1 MITRYNKMARRG
13 RGGSDIDGSLA
24 MIILGLIALPIVG
37 LVMMLNS
44 KTEDNKVLGGVLLV
58 VGIVLWIIIG
68 IASN

>member
-1 MITRYNKMARRG
+1 MARRG

-44 KTEDNKVLGGVLLV
+44 KTEDNKVLGCVLLV

>member
-1 MITRYNKMARRG
+1 MARRG

-24 MIILGLIALPIVG
+24 MIILGLVALPIVG

-58 VGIVLWIIIG
+58 LGIVLWIIIG

>member
-1 MITRYNKMARRG
+1 MARHG
-13 RGGSDIDGSLA
+13 RAGSDIDGSLA
-24 MIILGLIALPIVG
+24 MIILGLVALPIVG

>member
-1 MITRYNKMARRG
+1 MARRG

-24 MIILGLIALPIVG
+24 MIILGLVALPIVG

-58 VGIVLWIIIG
+58 VGIALWIIIG

>member
-1 MITRYNKMARRG
+1 MARRGRG

-24 MIILGLIALPIVG
+24 MIILGLVALPIVG

>member
-1 MITRYNKMARRG
+1 MNITARRG

-24 MIILGLIALPIVG
+24 MIILGLVALPIVG

-58 VGIVLWIIIG
+58 VGIALWIIIG

>member
-1 MITRYNKMARRG
+1 MARRG

-24 MIILGLIALPIVG
+24 MIILGLVALPIVG

-44 KTEDNKVLGGVLLV
+44 KTEDNKILGGVLLV

>member
-1 MITRYNKMARRG
+1 MARRG

-24 MIILGLIALPIVG
+24 MIILGLVALPIVG
-37 LVMMLNS
+37 LVMILNS

>member
-1 MITRYNKMARRG
+1 MARRG

-24 MIILGLIALPIVG
+24 MIILGLVALPIVG
-37 LVMMLNS
+37 VVMMLNS

>member
-1 MITRYNKMARRG
+1 MARRG

-58 VGIVLWIIIG
+58 AGIVLWIIIG

>member
-1 MITRYNKMARRG
+1 MARRG

-37 LVMMLNS
+37 WVMMLNS

>member
-1 MITRYNKMARRG
+1 MARRG

>member
-1 MITRYNKMARRG
+1 MARRG

-24 MIILGLIALPIVG
+24 MIILGLVALPIVG

>member
-1 MITRYNKMARRG
+1 
-13 RGGSDIDGSLA
+13 
-24 MIILGLIALPIVG
+24 LIALPIVG

>member
-1 MITRYNKMARRG
+1 MARRG

-37 LVMMLNS
+37 LIMMLNS

>member
-1 MITRYNKMARRG
+1 MITRCNKMARRG

>member
-1 MITRYNKMARRG
+1 MARRG

-44 KTEDNKVLGGVLLV
+44 KTEENKVLGGVLLV